1 MTTSGLDVVG
11 RTREVPVSWRL
22 GVTGGCYLGYLGLL
36 APLWAALGPG
46 TAVLA
51 VLPVVVAGITLGAV
65 PGAVVALLA
74 YFGGA
79 VTLMLAGHAGAAILV
94 TPEGIPMLVGL
105 VAVGLVV
112 GRLRDLGQRMEQ
124 DREGL
129 QLIFENTSIGV
140 GRYQADGR
148 LEQGNP
154 ALLTLLDEDAGMLGS
169 GLRAMARDS
178 RRRVHREI
186 RYTRLDGSE
195 AWVAVGV
202 VKAHGSGEG
211 AHSIATVENITVRK
225 VQEAALE
232 HMALHDP
239 LTGLPNRTLL
249 GDRLRQ
255 ALLTAQRDRES
266 LSLLIMDIDRFKE
279 INDTLGH
286 HIGDLLLQETANRL
300 RECLRD
306 SDTVA
311 RLGGDE
317 FAVIL
322 PAAGEGRTV
331 ERMAAKLV
339 DALAQ
344 PFVIEATE
352 LRVDLS
358 IGAAMYPAH
367 GDDVSTLTRLADIA
381 MYEAKRSGTGFAVY
395 SADAGAGLPLRLALA
410 SQMPAAM
417 DKDQLVLHFQPKA
430 AIGSGRPV
438 AIEAL
443 VRWEHPSLGLLPPD
457 RFIPLAEETGQ
468 IKPLA
473 RWVLQRAIA
482 ECARWRAAGWDLPV
496 AVNLSGRNLHDAG
509 LPRLI
514 DELLRRHELPG
525 RMLQLEITETTLM
538 TDPEVAMHLLE
549 SMIEMG
555 VSVAIDDF
563 GIGYSSLAH
572 LRRLPVGELK
582 IDKSFVSEMTTDPS
596 SGVIVRSTC
605 DLGHN
610 LGLVVLAEGV
620 EDRETWELLREHG
633 VDLAQG
639 YFVSRPLPGPALM
652 EWLSNFKQKPVV
664 VSAS

>member
-1 MTTSGLDVVG
+1 LIGGFDVVS
-11 RTREVPVSWRL
+11 RTREVPYSWRL
-22 GVTGGCYLGYLGLL
+22 GVTGACFLAYVGLMV
-36 APLWAALGPG
+36 PLWQPIGPG
-46 TAVLA
+46 IAVLA

-65 PGAVVALLA
+65 AGAVLAVLA
-74 YFGGA
+74 YFAGA
-79 VTLMLAGHAGAAILV
+79 AALTLAGHPGANVLV
-94 TPEGIPMLVGL
+94 KPDGIPMLVGL
-105 VAVGLVV
+105 VVVGMVV
-112 GRLRDLGQRMEQ
+112 GRLRDLGQRMEI

-140 GRYQADGR
+140 GRYQPDGK

-154 ALLTLLDEDAGMLGS
+154 ALLTLLDEDAGVLGS

-186 RYTRLDGSE
+186 RYTRRDGSE
-195 AWVAVGV
+195 GWVAVGV
-202 VKAHGSGEG
+202 VKARGAGEG

-286 HIGDLLLQETANRL
+286 HIGDLLLQETANRI
-300 RECLRD
+300 RDCLRD

-322 PAAGEGRTV
+322 PAAGDGRTV
-331 ERMAAKLV
+331 ERMAAKLM

-344 PFVIEATE
+344 PFAIEGTE
-352 LRVDLS
+352 LRVDIS

-381 MYEAKRSGTGFAVY
+381 MYAAKRSGTGFAVY
-395 SADAGAGLPLRLALA
+395 SSDAGAGLPLRLALA
-410 SQMPAAM
+410 SQLPAAM
-417 DKDQLVLHFQPKA
+417 EKDQLVLHFQPKA
-430 AIGSGRPV
+430 DMQTGRPV

-473 RWVLQRAIA
+473 RWVLQHSIA
-482 ECARWRAAGWDLPV
+482 ECARWRQAGWELPV
-496 AVNLSGRNLHDAG
+496 AVNLSGRNLHDAA
-509 LPRLI
+509 LPKLI
-514 DELLRRHELPG
+514 ADLLAKHDVPG
-525 RMLQLEITETTLM
+525 RLLQLEITETTLM
-538 TDPEVAMHLLE
+538 TDPEVATTLLG
-549 SMIEMG
+549 SMVEMG
-555 VSVAIDDF
+555 IRVAIDDF
-563 GIGYSSLAH
+563 GIGYSSLTH
-572 LRRLPVGELK
+572 LRRLPVGEIK
-582 IDKSFVSEMTTDPS
+582 IDKSFVQEMTTDAS
-596 SGVIVRSTC
+596 SAVIVRSTC

-620 EDRETWELLREHG
+620 EDVTTWNLLRDLG

-639 YFVSRPLPGPALM
+639 YFMSRPLPGDELM
-652 EWLSNFKQKPVV
+652 TWLATSRKEPVAR
-664 VSAS
+664 SAS

>member
-11 RTREVPVSWRL
+11 RTREVPVSWR
-22 GVTGGCYLGYLGLL
+22 LL

-186 RYTRLDGSE
+186 RYTRRDGSE

>member
-186 RYTRLDGSE
+186 RYTRRDGSE

-572 LRRLPVGELK
+572 LRRLPVGELR

>member
-1 MTTSGLDVVG
+1 MIGGLDVVG
-11 RTREVPVSWRL
+11 RTREVPLSWRL
-22 GVTGGCYLGYLGLL
+22 GVTGACFLGYAGLL
-36 APLWAALGPG
+36 VPLWAAVGPSI
-46 TAVLA
+46 AVLA
-51 VLPVVVAGITLGAV
+51 VLPVVVAALTLGAWL
-65 PGAVVALLA
+65 GALAALLA
-74 YFGGA
+74 Y
-79 VTLMLAGHAGAAILV
+79 LAGAAILLLAGYPGAGILI
-94 TPEGIPMLVGL
+94 TPYGIPMLAGL

-112 GRLRDLGQRMEQ
+112 GRLRDLGQRVEV

-140 GRYQADGR
+140 GRYQADGK
-148 LEQGNP
+148 LEQANP
-154 ALLTLLDEDAGMLGS
+154 ALLMLLDEDAGMLGS

-186 RYTRLDGSE
+186 RYTRRDGSE

-202 VKAHGSGEG
+202 VKAHGSGSD

-255 ALLTAQRDRES
+255 ALLTSQRDRES

-322 PAAGEGRTV
+322 PAAGDGRTV
-331 ERMAAKLV
+331 ERMAAKLM

-344 PFVIEATE
+344 PFVIEGTE
-352 LRVDLS
+352 LRVDAS
-358 IGAAMYPAH
+358 IGAAMFPAH

-381 MYEAKRSGTGFAVY
+381 MYTAKRSGAGFAVY
-395 SADAGAGLPLRLALA
+395 SSDHGAALPLRLALA
-410 SQMPAAM
+410 SQLPTAM
-417 DKDQLVLHFQPKA
+417 DRDELVLHFQPKA
-430 AIGSGRPV
+430 EISSGRPV

-482 ECARWRAAGWDLPV
+482 ECARWRDAGWELPV
-496 AVNLSGRNLHDAG
+496 AINLSSRNLHDAT
-509 LPRLI
+509 LPKLI
-514 DELLRRHELPG
+514 SELLARYDIPG
-525 RMLQLEITETTLM
+525 RLLQLEITETTLM
-538 TDPEVAMHLLE
+538 TDPELAINLLD
-549 SMIEMG
+549 SLVEMG

-572 LRRLPVGELK
+572 LRRLPVAELK

-596 SGVIVRSTC
+596 SAVIVRSTC

-610 LGLVVLAEGV
+610 LGMVVLAEGV
-620 EDRETWELLREHG
+620 EDAETWELLREQG

-639 YFVSRPLPGPALM
+639 YFLSRPLPGDDLM
-652 EWLSNFKQKPVV
+652 AWLADHNQKKPVV

>member
-22 GVTGGCYLGYLGLL
+22 GVNGGCYLGYLGLL

-186 RYTRLDGSE
+186 RYTRRDGSE

>member
-186 RYTRLDGSE
+186 RYTRRDGSE

>member
-186 RYTRLDGSE
+186 RYTRRDGSE

-358 IGAAMYPAH
+358 IGAAMYPAQ

>member
-1 MTTSGLDVVG
+1 M
-11 RTREVPVSWRL
+11 SWRL
-22 GVTGGCYLGYLGLL
+22 GVTGGCYLGYVGLL
-36 APLWAALGPG
+36 APLWAVLGPG

-79 VTLMLAGHAGAAILV
+79 VTLMVAGHAGAAILV

-140 GRYQADGR
+140 GRYHADGR

-186 RYTRLDGSE
+186 RYTRRDGSE

-202 VKAHGSGEG
+202 VKARGAGED

-322 PAAGEGRTV
+322 PAAGDSRTI
-331 ERMAAKLV
+331 ERMATKLV

-344 PFVIEATE
+344 PFVIESTE

-367 GDDVSTLTRLADIA
+367 GDDVNTLQRLADIA
-381 MYEAKRSGTGFAVY
+381 MYAAKRSGTGFAVY

-410 SQMPAAM
+410 SQLPAAM

-430 AIGSGRPV
+430 DMGTGRPV

-473 RWVLQRAIA
+473 RWVLQRAVA
-482 ECARWRAAGWDLPV
+482 ECARWRSAGWELPI

-509 LPRLI
+509 LPKLI

-525 RMLQLEITETTLM
+525 RLLQLEITETTLM

-549 SMIEMG
+549 SMVEMG

-582 IDKSFVSEMTTDPS
+582 IDKSFVNEMTTDPS

-620 EDRETWELLREHG
+620 EDRATWDLLQEQG

-639 YFVSRPLPGPALM
+639 YFVSRPLPGAELM
-652 EWLSNFKQKPVV
+652 DWLANFKQKPVV
-664 VSAS
+664 ISAS

>member
-1 MTTSGLDVVG
+1 LTTSGLDVVG

-22 GVTGGCYLGYLGLL
+22 GVTGGCYLGYVGLL
-36 APLWAALGPG
+36 APLWAVVGPG

-51 VLPVVVAGITLGAV
+51 VLPVVVAGITLGAL

-79 VTLMLAGHAGAAILV
+79 VTLILAGHAGAAILV
-94 TPEGIPMLVGL
+94 TPEGIPMLIGL

-112 GRLRDLGQRMEQ
+112 GRLRDLGQRMET

-186 RYTRLDGSE
+186 RYTRRDGGE

-202 VKAHGSGEG
+202 VKAHGAGED
-211 AHSIATVENITVRK
+211 AHSIATVESITVRK

-322 PAAGEGRTV
+322 PAAGDGRTV

-344 PFVIEATE
+344 PFVIESTE

-381 MYEAKRSGTGFAVY
+381 MYSAKRTGTGFAVY
-395 SADAGAGLPLRLALA
+395 SSDAGAGLPLRLALA
-410 SQMPAAM
+410 SQLPVAM
-417 DKDQLVLHFQPKA
+417 DRDQLVLHFQPKA
-430 AIGSGRPV
+430 EMGSGRPV
-438 AIEAL
+438 AVEAL

-482 ECARWRAAGWDLPV
+482 ECARWRAAGWELPV

-509 LPRLI
+509 LPKLI
-514 DELLRRHELPG
+514 AELLGRHELPG
-525 RMLQLEITETTLM
+525 HLLQLEITETTLM
-538 TDPEVAMHLLE
+538 TDPEVAMKLLD
-549 SMIEMG
+549 SMIDMG
-555 VSVAIDDF
+555 VTVAIDDF

-596 SGVIVRSTC
+596 SAVIVRSTC

-620 EDRETWELLREHG
+620 EDKETWDLLRDHG

-639 YFVSRPLPGPALM
+639 YFLSRPLPSAEFM
-652 EWLSNFKQKPVV
+652 DWLAEFKKKPFV

>member
-1 MTTSGLDVVG
+1 LTTSGLDVVG

-186 RYTRLDGSE
+186 RYTRRDGSE